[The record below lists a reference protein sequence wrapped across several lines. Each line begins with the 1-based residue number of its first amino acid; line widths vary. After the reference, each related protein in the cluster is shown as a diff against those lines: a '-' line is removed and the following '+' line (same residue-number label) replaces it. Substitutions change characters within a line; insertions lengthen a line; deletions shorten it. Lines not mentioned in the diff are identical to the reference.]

1 MTGTHDLR
9 NRVAAYYRG
18 GHSMRETAT
27 RFGITFPEVR
37 RILRRDCPGDIRPR
51 LQRSSQREARDRAI
65 VGHYRKGHGVVET
78 ATRFGLSTRGVRLV
92 LKRDCPGDIRPRHR
106 PSRPQKAEAE
116 YRRARAAERTR
127 QNMEIERS
135 WPEREA
141 FR

>member
-65 VGHYRKGHGVVET
+65 VGHYRQGHGLVET
-78 ATRFGLSTRGVRLV
+78 ATPFGLSTRGVRLV
-92 LKRDCPGDIRPRHR
+92 LKRECPRHMR
-106 PSRPQKAEAE
+106 PLQR
-116 YRRARAAERTR
+116 
-127 QNMEIERS
+127 
-135 WPEREA
+135 
-141 FR
+141 

>member
-51 LQRSSQREARDRAI
+51 
-65 VGHYRKGHGVVET
+65 
-78 ATRFGLSTRGVRLV
+78 
-92 LKRDCPGDIRPRHR
+92 HR